1 MGAVFFHCWGVVNN
15 VGIYFIMVGGFG
27 GCCKDKT
34 AVGNRVYTNDV
45 RLRGLKNSPPFLQ
58 PAEAGFV
65 CVDAVSNR
73 RVSNR
78 RVSNRRVFNR
88 LELSVGGQKPGFC
101 EDI

>member
-1 MGAVFFHCWGVVNN
+1 TEEDN
-15 VGIYFIMVGGFG
+15 VI
-27 GCCKDKT
+27 
-34 AVGNRVYTNDV
+34 
-45 RLRGLKNSPPFLQ
+45 SPPFLQ

-78 RVSNRRVFNR
+78 RVSNRRISNRRVFNR